1 MRRVAI
7 TGMGIVSSIGNS
19 TQEVLA
25 SLREARSGISRAEDF
40 AAHGFRSQ
48 VQGAPTLD
56 AEEVVDRRAMR
67 FHGGGTA
74 WNHVAMEQ
82 AIRDAGLEQSEVSHE
97 RTGIIMGSGGP
108 STRALVEAAD
118 IARAKGPKR
127 VGPFA
132 VPKAMSSTA
141 SATLATWFKIRGVNY
156 SISSACATSNH
167 CIGNAAEII
176 QAGRQDIIFAGGC
189 EELDWTLSVLF
200 DAMGAMSSKYN
211 ETPARASRAYD
222 KARDGFV
229 IAGGAGVLV
238 LEELEHARARGARI
252 YGEVAGYGATSDGHD
267 MVAPSGEGA
276 VRCMRQAIE
285 GLKGARIDY
294 INPHATST
302 PVGDD
307 KEIEAIREVFGTGD
321 SCPPI
326 AATKSLTGHSLG
338 ATGVQEAIYSLL
350 MMNNG
355 FICESAHIDE
365 LDPAFA
371 DMPILRDRKDDAQL
385 GHVLSNSFGFGG
397 TNATLVL
404 KHVDA

>member
-1 MRRVAI
+1 MRRVVV
-7 TGMGIVSSIGNS
+7 TGMGIVSSIGNN

-25 SLREARSGISRAEDF
+25 SLREAKSGISRAEDQVKL
-40 AAHGFRSQ
+40 GFRCQ

-56 AEEVVDRRAMR
+56 PSGIVDRRARR

-74 WNHVAMEQ
+74 WNHIAMDQ
-82 AIRDAGLEQSEVSHE
+82 AIRDSGLEDDDVSHE

-108 STRALVEAAD
+108 STRAIVEAAD
-118 IARAKGPKR
+118 TARSKSPKR

-141 SATLATWFKIRGVNY
+141 SATLATWFKIKGVNY

-167 CIGNAAEII
+167 CIGNAMELI
-176 QAGRQDIIFAGGC
+176 QLGKQDIIFAGGC

-200 DAMGAMSSKYN
+200 DAMGAMSTKFN
-211 ETPARASRAYD
+211 ATPGKASRAYD
-222 KARDGFV
+222 VDRDGFV

-238 LEELEHARARGARI
+238 LEELEHARARGAKI
-252 YGEVAGYGATSDGHD
+252 YAEIAGYGATSDGYD

-276 VRCMRQAIE
+276 ARCMRMA
-285 GLKGARIDY
+285 LSAVNCPVDY

-302 PVGDD
+302 PVGVPRGL
-307 KEIEAIREVFGTGD
+307 EAIRAVFGAK
-321 SCPPI
+321 CPPI

-338 ATGVQEAIYSLL
+338 AAGAQEAIYSLL

-355 FICESAHIDE
+355 FICESANIE
-365 LDPAFA
+365 TLDPAFA
-371 DMPILRDRKDDAQL
+371 DMPVGL
-385 GHVLSNSFGFGG
+385 
-397 TNATLVL
+397 
-404 KHVDA
+404 